1 MKPQTRIPQEEI
13 LHNSV
18 SSVSKSQ
25 YDLAGKVIG
34 LAMKVHR
41 GLGAGFLE
49 SVYQNALFYELVKAH
64 FKVESGK
71 PIQVKYESVIVGDF
85 KADLIVNDELIV
97 ELKAVS
103 SLVVEHE
110 VQLVNYLTAT
120 GKDIGLLLNFGGPSL
135 EFKKK
140 FRTAKIEDVSLH

>member
-1 MKPQTRIPQEEI
+1 MKPQTRIPHEEM

-18 SSVSKSQ
+18 NSVPKSQ

-41 GLGAGFLE
+41 VLGVGFLE
-49 SVYQNALFYELVKAH
+49 SVYQNALLYELVKAH
-64 FKVESGK
+64 FKVES
-71 PIQVKYESVIVGDF
+71 
-85 KADLIVNDELIV
+85 
-97 ELKAVS
+97 
-103 SLVVEHE
+103 
-110 VQLVNYLTAT
+110 